1 MRSKA
6 MSEDLEKEGKQ
17 VPSAGKS
24 EKNMPVEEVPRTN
37 TGVKIDN
44 PRQMEEVEEE
54 K

>member
-1 MRSKA
+1 

-17 VPSAGKS
+17 VPFVKKS
-24 EKNMPVEEVPRTN
+24 KESVPVDEVPRTN

-44 PRQMEEVEEE
+44 PEEMEEAGEE